1 MPASDGDAALLLAR
15 GDMAVCVAGYQPA
28 LKASDRMHGVA
39 QFDITTGS
47 QKKGPAGPPTYT
59 KVCLQPRPMGALC

>member
-1 MPASDGDAALLLAR
+1 
-15 GDMAVCVAGYQPA
+15 MAVCVAGYQPA